1 MKLRKEDIQSISE
14 EPLNLFYQGIKSPST
29 KTKYTR
35 TLKRILC
42 DILEDILEGTFEERA
57 SQFVSKARSDPS
69 WATGILLSM
78 SRKLRER
85 TELQK
90 TDKDYLSPNSFSR
103 YFKPVKKLLDMN
115 EVPIAW
121 KRIYSTFPES
131 NGGSTGRGYTR
142 EEIQKMLNFTNGA
155 IEKSIILMAASS
167 GIRLGGFNLTW
178 NDVKPVYKI
187 DNKITFDITESEV
200 PKAQV
205 VCAMFTVYK
214 GTSDEYPGFVTPEA
228 YSSLLDY
235 RTSWIKEMG
244 REPRP
249 TDPLFKK
256 EGPFII
262 ALTSNAIKSR
272 MEETLKRAGL
282 RIPLVKG
289 KRRHEVP
296 VMNGFRRFFNKTN
309 KETLSKDSPLAA
321 LIKKEFQMG
330 HIGLVK
336 LDRNYFQAHVS
347 ELVEE
352 YLNAVPHLT
361 IDDSERLRLQSKIKD
376 EKISKLE
383 TEKDA
388 KISELENK
396 LKHHTT
402 TQKETDDKVQSLEEM
417 TRQLAERLQK
427 QESMNDEI
435 NKIHLKIKETMDRE
449 SNPSNPHFPDGG
461 PFDTRLVNLEVRE
474 FGERS
479 MTIFDSEF
487 EESIN
492 VVLRKDKVYCT
503 HDRSTKCKHVL
514 FALGN
519 PDFYRLVKKTIVT

>member
-14 EPLNLFYQGIKSPST
+14 EPLQLFYQGIKSPAT
-29 KTKYTR
+29 KEKYTR

-42 DILEDILEGTFEERA
+42 DVLEDILIGTFEERA
-57 SQFVSKARSDPS
+57 AQFVNKSKSDPS

-78 SRKLRER
+78 SKKLRER

-103 YFKPVKKLLDMN
+103 YFKPMKKLLDMN

-131 NGGSTGRGYTR
+131 SNGNSGRGYTR

-155 IEKSIILMAASS
+155 IEKAIILVASSS
-167 GIRLGGFNLTW
+167 GIRLGGFGLTW
-178 NDVKPVYKI
+178 NDIKPVYKL
-187 DNKITFDITESEV
+187 DDKITFDITESEV
-200 PKAQV
+200 EKAQV

-228 YSSLLDY
+228 YQSLLDY

-244 REPRP
+244 KEPRP

-262 ALTSNAIKSR
+262 PLTSNAIKSR
-272 MEETLKRAGL
+272 MEEVMKRAGL
-282 RIPLVKG
+282 RTPLVKG

-296 VMNGFRRFFNKTN
+296 IMNGFRRFFNKTN

-336 LDRNYFQAHVS
+336 LDRNYFQAHIS

-352 YLNAVPHLT
+352 YLNAVPNLT
-361 IDDSERLRLQSKIKD
+361 INNSERDKIRIAKLGAELS
-376 EKISKLE
+376 EK
-383 TEKDA
+383 
-388 KISELENK
+388 
-396 LKHHTT
+396 
-402 TQKETDDKVQSLEEM
+402 
-417 TRQLAERLQK
+417 ERL
-427 QESMNDEI
+427 NDEI
-435 NKIHLKIKETMDRE
+435 KRQGQSIDYLLSKDPEAKKHLA
-449 SNPSNPHFPDGG
+449 
-461 PFDTRLVNLEVRE
+461 
-474 FGERS
+474 
-479 MTIFDSEF
+479 SE
-487 EESIN
+487 N
-492 VVLRKDKVYCT
+492 QK
-503 HDRSTKCKHVL
+503 
-514 FALGN
+514 
-519 PDFYRLVKKTIVT
+519 